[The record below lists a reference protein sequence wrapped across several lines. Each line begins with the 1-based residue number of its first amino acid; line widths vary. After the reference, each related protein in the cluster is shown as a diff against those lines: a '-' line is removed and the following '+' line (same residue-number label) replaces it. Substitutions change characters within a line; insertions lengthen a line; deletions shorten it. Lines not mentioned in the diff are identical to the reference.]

1 MWRGLKTAELRVRM
15 HCWLGSHYLEPTN
28 SYWVI
33 LCATC
38 WSRHFCI
45 FFFSFGFTVIM
56 GGKQCYCLLV
66 DEETEAQRSTGAQE
80 LSKLRW
86 LGVVELGRR
95 PRFIWPQSQSFPWKV
110 TSYSRLAVKKLF
122 TYSYPLVVSGLTCS
136 IQALRCGLPAQE
148 LWLEESVALW
158 HVGS

>member
-1 MWRGLKTAELRVRM
+1 MQHAGLGTFV
-15 HCWLGSHYLEPTN
+15 
-28 SYWVI
+28 
-33 LCATC
+33 
-38 WSRHFCI
+38 F

-95 PRFIWPQSQSFPWKV
+95 PRFI
-110 TSYSRLAVKKLF
+110 
-122 TYSYPLVVSGLTCS
+122 
-136 IQALRCGLPAQE
+136 
-148 LWLEESVALW
+148 
-158 HVGS
+158 